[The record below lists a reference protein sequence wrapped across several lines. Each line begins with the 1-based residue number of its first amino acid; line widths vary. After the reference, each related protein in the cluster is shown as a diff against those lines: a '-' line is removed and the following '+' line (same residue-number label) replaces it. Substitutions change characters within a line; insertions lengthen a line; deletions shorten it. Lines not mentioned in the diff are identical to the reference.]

1 MTSRSLT
8 SIVTLQLM
16 VAMIWFMQRSQ
27 KKQAQQRQ
35 EQLNAIQSGD
45 EVVTIGGLYGK
56 IDEVDRD
63 AQKMVLD
70 IEGVYLTF
78 EIAAIKRVVSKN
90 ETASEEATSTP
101 AIETTDSAV
110 SSDDDKTDEA
120 VDTKD

>member
-1 MTSRSLT
+1 MPAIIM
-8 SIVTLQLM
+8 IVLM

-56 IDEVDRD
+56 IDEVDRV

>member
-1 MTSRSLT
+1 MPAIIM
-8 SIVTLQLM
+8 IVLM

-63 AQKMVLD
+63 AQKKV
-70 IEGVYLTF
+70 
-78 EIAAIKRVVSKN
+78 
-90 ETASEEATSTP
+90 
-101 AIETTDSAV
+101 
-110 SSDDDKTDEA
+110 
-120 VDTKD
+120 

>member
-1 MTSRSLT
+1 MPAIIM
-8 SIVTLQLM
+8 IVLM
-16 VAMIWFMQRSQ
+16 VAMIWFMQCSQ

>member
-1 MTSRSLT
+1 MPAILM
-8 SIVTLQLM
+8 IVLM

-35 EQLNAIQSGD
+35 EQLSAIQPGD

-56 IDEVDRD
+56 VDEVDRD

-78 EIAAIKRVVSKN
+78 EISAIKRVVAKN
-90 ETASEEATSTP
+90 EAVREETS
-101 AIETTDSAV
+101 IETAETAI
-110 SSDDDKTDEA
+110 SSDDEKLDKS
-120 VDTKD
+120 VDTEN

>member
-1 MTSRSLT
+1 MPAIIM
-8 SIVTLQLM
+8 IVLM

-35 EQLNAIQSGD
+35 EQLNAIQPGD

-78 EIAAIKRVVSKN
+78 EIAAIKRVVSKRKQQVKN
-90 ETASEEATSTP
+90 QQAYLLSKQRTLLCQ
-101 AIETTDSAV
+101 V
-110 SSDDDKTDEA
+110 MM
-120 VDTKD
+120 TKQTKL